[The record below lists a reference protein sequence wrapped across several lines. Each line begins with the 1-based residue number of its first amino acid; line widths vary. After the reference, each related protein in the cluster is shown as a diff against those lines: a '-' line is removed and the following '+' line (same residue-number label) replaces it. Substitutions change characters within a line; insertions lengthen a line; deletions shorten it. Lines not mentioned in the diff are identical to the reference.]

1 MSIIWKV
8 AGVVTSNDPAP
19 DTVVFVRLEA
29 RDGEF
34 VEGCEVKLGPP
45 GQPFT
50 PFNDLTE
57 AQVLA
62 WALETAPVARVTE
75 NLAAQADRAAT
86 QPKRPPWD
94 VDPPPPEPE
103 PEPEVTP

>member
-1 MSIIWKV
+1 MSITWKV

-29 RDGEF
+29 RDGAF

-45 GQPFT
+45 GTPFT
-50 PFNDLTE
+50 PFADLTE

-75 NLAAQADRAAT
+75 NLAAQAVRAAL
-86 QPKRPPWD
+86 QPKRAPW
-94 VDPPPPEPE
+94 E